1 MSIRAYK
8 VVEIIKAETPTVGV
22 MEQEIIDIACRHYT
36 SDESGE
42 IYMLEFEKEQ
52 VAEAKRDFVT
62 EGKKE
67 LAEICDKILND
78 FIEDEEYLE
87 YYCY

>member
-8 VVEIIKAETPTVGV
+8 VIEIIKAETQTVGV
-22 MEQEIIDIACRHYT
+22 MEQEILDIACRHYT

-52 VAEAKRDFVT
+52 VAEAKKDFIT
-62 EGKKE
+62 EEKQD
-67 LAEICDKILND
+67 LADICDRILND
-78 FIEDEEYLE
+78 FQEDEEYLE